1 MLFRSHTD
9 AAPPDDVCSLSAG
22 TALALVP
29 PCFNVETGQ
38 QASAY
43 HPSTGRMIDHSE
55 RRHLGPSGVYASH
68 IILDGV
74 VDTPATRVMMPNKLD
89 NFLSSQTI
97 SLIC

>member
-1 MLFRSHTD
+1 
-9 AAPPDDVCSLSAG
+9 
-22 TALALVP
+22 
-29 PCFNVETGQ
+29 
-38 QASAY
+38 
-43 HPSTGRMIDHSE
+43 MIDHSE
-55 RRHLGPSGVYASH
+55 RRHLGPSGVHASH